1 MKPNNRSWQRLIA
14 FLAIITIASSLACAA
29 VLAGFTVAIADSESS
44 QIPDDQPGSAD
55 ILQTF
60 TGMLTDMHCGSRH
73 MDSEHNAAGCVR
85 MCVRNG
91 SPYKIV
97 DGDKNYELAG
107 NLSQLDQFAGQRV
120 TLSGVLDGSTI
131 KVSSV
136 SGDPESK

>member
-1 MKPNNRSWQRLIA
+1 MKPHDRSWQGLIA
-14 FLAIITIASSLACAA
+14 FLAIITIASSLACAVA
-29 VLAGFTVAIADSESS
+29 LAGFTVAIADSESS
-44 QIPDDQPGSAD
+44 QIPDDQSGSAGL
-55 ILQTF
+55 LQTF
-60 TGMLTDMHCGSRH
+60 TGMVTDKHCGPRH

-91 SPYKIV
+91 SRYKIV

-136 SGDPESK
+136 SSDLQSK